1 MNTEAVYKFGESEKL
16 LNYTKQTVLSSDKNS
31 LDGGQRLISE
41 GGNESLLSADQ
52 ILHSLLDELMII
64 TQNLRNKW
72 HFVSHF
78 IKNVKNIDF

>member
-64 TQNLRNKW
+64 TQNLRNK
-72 HFVSHF
+72 
-78 IKNVKNIDF
+78 